1 MSGGKNGRPP
11 LTSVGRTLYVL
22 VLCQLYSLIST
33 CCYVCKYQ
41 CNFCVSVFAFLC
53 LSVSITSQV
62 QINHQQPQS
71 RPLPCKVCLNP
82 QCSFSVVYSP
92 HNGSHTGG
100 FLKLSSDGLK
110 PVTITSQPLMG
121 GGMGGMAT
129 PSTSQNSSATT
140 NNDTKKDNP
149 FLQFVANTR
158 YYMYICIY
166 MLCVCVFV

>member
-1 MSGGKNGRPP
+1 
-11 LTSVGRTLYVL
+11 
-22 VLCQLYSLIST
+22 
-33 CCYVCKYQ
+33 
-41 CNFCVSVFAFLC
+41 
-53 LSVSITSQV
+53 
-62 QINHQQPQS
+62 
-71 RPLPCKVCLNP
+71 
-82 QCSFSVVYSP
+82 
-92 HNGSHTGG
+92 
-100 FLKLSSDGLK
+100 
-110 PVTITSQPLMG
+110 MG